1 MVGRGSV
8 GRRARGPAAAALSA
22 LALLVA
28 PGVALGQDDGD
39 WRLVKVTADTP
50 EQLHE
55 LDARFNVGEIGDA
68 DEADVYV
75 TDETEALLRAEG
87 YHIGAVIQT
96 RDDWLARKAE
106 IAATDAREALAAQFA
121 EDGVPNN
128 GVVVKGKRIVP
139 TPGETVI
146 MNAYTFT
153 NYAGRFLYVEAHNK
167 AVTANGGP
175 TLTMSYAGPDG
186 TYKVAGTMGGNT
198 GSRADADTNKI
209 VDQGIYQYNRILFAL
224 RDADANLSASDITVR
239 VAASSGS
246 SDTSKVTEWVNHG
259 LPPRVAGFQKD
270 FITKYMDPTE
280 SYARLD
286 QLAAQYPDIS
296 EIVNMPEKTG
306 GYQRRA
312 MAMMAGTTAAGSN
325 PNTANQPL
333 AVQLFSKAMGHLG
346 GNLITAEFKNPGAA
360 SSPLSVVVTGNDIVV
375 NLATDAAGALSSTAA
390 QVVAAI
396 NADPAASALV
406 TAYTYANNAGAGI
419 VPVRAKVTLSDFLNA
434 PASVQR
440 GPFQMRALRI
450 GKQRDG
456 SKVGVFIY
464 CQQHAREWVTPI
476 TCVETAQRLLVN
488 YATDPTTRA
497 YVDNLDI
504 FIVPSVNPD
513 GGHYSFYDSAG
524 QRKNLVDYCPITAN
538 TGAIGGRNNWG
549 VDLNRNNSVGSL
561 FDGYFGADSSCSGET
576 FSGPSE
582 LSEPEI
588 RDEHWLVDTYSNI
601 KFAINIHT
609 HGGYFMWA
617 PGAYIATGRVTLPA
631 PNIGIEKY
639 FFQVADEILSQI
651 KSSRN
656 TVILPNRTGPIAD
669 VLYSA
674 AGNSADD
681 QYYRKGI
688 IAYSFEAGAQ
698 RLAVNQTT
706 GAITRTDVG
715 FQPCFQNASPPA
727 GFSSTSCGT
736 PANPNPLLASE
747 GHDSA
752 MEFAEGNYGLLQGAL
767 EYAQDVTPPVTNI
780 DSDNVT
786 VSNQPIN
793 YRFTWPGEAAV
804 IRYTTDGSA
813 PTTASAQYQNQGAR
827 KPGQVLTISDVGATT
842 VKWFGTDMKGNQEA
856 ARTQKF
862 IIDQTAPTVA
872 FTTPA
877 TEGAVYTQGRPVPAG
892 FTCADQGGAGVAS
905 CVGSTA
911 NGANLDTS
919 TPGTFTLTVTAR
931 DAGGNETVATRSYTV
946 IPAVNTN
953 GNVGGAVAATL
964 SLTLGTPAS
973 FGSFTAGIGKDY
985 LAQSTANV
993 ISTAGDA
1000 ALSVADPS
1008 SNATGRLV
1016 NGAFSLPQALQANAG
1031 GPFAAVGASAA
1042 PTLLKSWTA
1051 PTSNEPVTINFKQ
1064 TIGANDALRTGTYSK
1079 TLTFTLSTTT
1089 P

>member
-1 MVGRGSV
+1 M
-8 GRRARGPAAAALSA
+8 ALLALPAVA
-22 LALLVA
+22 LA
-28 PGVALGQDDGD
+28 QDAD
-39 WRLVKVTADTP
+39 WRLVMVTADTA
-50 EQLHE
+50 EQIQQLE
-55 LDARFNVGEIGDA
+55 ARYDVGYVGERT
-68 DEADVYV
+68 EAAVYV
-75 TDETEALLRAEG
+75 DDESEARLRAEG
-87 YHIGAVIQT
+87 YTIGATIQDQ
-96 RDDWLARKAE
+96 DDWLARKAE
-106 IAATDAREALAAQFA
+106 IAATDEREALAERFA
-121 EDGVPNN
+121 ENGVPKS

-139 TPGETVI
+139 IPGNTVI

-167 AVTANGGP
+167 QVTANGGP
-175 TLTMSYAGPDG
+175 TLTMSYAGTDG
-186 TYKVAGTMGGNT
+186 VFKVGGTMGGNN
-198 GSRADADTNKI
+198 GARADADNNKI

-224 RDADANLSASDITVR
+224 RGADASLAASDITVR
-239 VAASSGS
+239 VAASTGDT
-246 SDTSKVTEWVNHG
+246 DTSKVTEWTKAA
-259 LPPRVAGFQKD
+259 LPPRVADFQKD

-286 QLAAQYPDIS
+286 GLAAQYPDIA
-296 EIVNMPEKTG
+296 EIVHLPEKTN
-306 GYQRRA
+306 GYQRKA
-312 MAMMAGTTAAGSN
+312 MAFMLGTVAVNATGTPSQAQAA
-325 PNTANQPL
+325 Q

-346 GNLITAEFKNPGAA
+346 GNLITAEFKNPGVND
-360 SSPLSVVVTGNDIVV
+360 SPLSVAVTGNDIVV
-375 NLATDAAGALSSTAA
+375 NLATNATGALSSTAA

-396 NADPAASALV
+396 NANPAANALV
-406 TAYTYANNAGAGI
+406 DAYTYANNAGAGI
-419 VPVRAKVTLSDFLNA
+419 VPVRAKVSMGDFLNA
-434 PASVQR
+434 PASVPR
-440 GPFQMRALRI
+440 GPFDMRMLRI
-450 GKQRDG
+450 GKVRDG

-476 TCVETAQRLLVN
+476 TCVETAERLVKN
-488 YATDPTTRA
+488 YATDPTTKS

-504 FIVPSVNPD
+504 FIIPSVNPD
-513 GGHYSFYDSAG
+513 GGHYSFYDNSS
-524 QRKNLVDYCPITAN
+524 QRKNLVDYCPVTAGSGS
-538 TGAIGGRNNWG
+538 TLQRHNWG
-549 VDLNRNNSVGSL
+549 VDLNRNNSIGTL

-582 LSEPEI
+582 VSEPEI
-588 RDEHWLVDTYSNI
+588 RNEHWVADTFSNI

-609 HGGYFMWA
+609 SGGYFMWA
-617 PGAYIATGRVTLPA
+617 PGAYVATGRVTLPA

-639 FFQVADEILSQI
+639 FFQVADEILSHI
-651 KSSRN
+651 ESSRD

-698 RLAVNQTT
+698 RITVNQTT

-715 FQPCFQNASPPA
+715 FQPCFQNAAPPA
-727 GFSSTSCGT
+727 GFNSPSCGT
-736 PANPNPLLASE
+736 PANPNPLLANE

-752 MEFAEGNYGLLQGAL
+752 MEFAEGNFGLLAGAL
-767 EYAQDVTPPVTNI
+767 KYSQDVTAPVTNL

-786 VSNQPIN
+786 VSNVPIN

-813 PTTASAQYQNQGAR
+813 PTLASTQYQNQGAR
-827 KPGQVLTISDVGATT
+827 KPGQVLTVSTVGTST

-856 ARTQKF
+856 ARSQTF
-862 IIDQTAPTVA
+862 IIDQTAPTVT

-877 TEGAVYTQGRPVPAG
+877 TDGAVYTQGRPVPAG
-892 FTCADQGGAGVAS
+892 FSCADAGGAGVAS

-931 DAGGNETVATRSYTV
+931 DAAGNETVATRSYTV
-946 IPAVNTN
+946 IPAVNTP
-953 GNVGGAVAATL
+953 GNVGGSVGATL
-964 SLTLGTPAS
+964 ALTLGAPAS
-973 FGSFTAGIGKDY
+973 FGAFTPGVGKDY
-985 LAQSTANV
+985 AAQTTATV

-1008 SNATGRLV
+1008 PNATGHLV
-1016 NGAFSLPQALQANAG
+1016 NGAFSLPQVLMANAG
-1031 GPFAAVGASAA
+1031 GPFAAVGGSAA
-1042 PTLLKSWTA
+1042 PTLLRSWTA
-1051 PTSNEPVTINFKQ
+1051 PASNDVVTINLKQ
-1064 TIGANDALRTGTYSK
+1064 TIGANDALRTGAYSK

>member
-1 MVGRGSV
+1 MVGRGWV
-8 GRRARGPAAAALSA
+8 RGPAAVALSA
-22 LALLVA
+22 LALLVVPA
-28 PGVALGQDDGD
+28 AVLADDEL
-39 WRLVKVTADTP
+39 RLVKVTADTA
-50 EQLHE
+50 EQIQQLDGRYDVGYIGE
-55 LDARFNVGEIGDA
+55 LNEAAVYMDDEIEAR
-68 DEADVYV
+68 
-75 TDETEALLRAEG
+75 LRAEG
-87 YHIGAVIQT
+87 YTIGATIEDHNT
-96 RDDWLARKAE
+96 WLERKAE
-106 IAATDAREALAAQFA
+106 IAATDQREALAAQFA
-121 EDGVPNN
+121 ENGVPKS
-128 GVVVKGKRIVP
+128 GVVVKGKRIVA

-167 AVTANGGP
+167 AVTSNGGP
-175 TLTMSYAGPDG
+175 TLTMSYAGTDG
-186 TYKVAGTMGGNT
+186 VFKVGGSMGGAT

-224 RDADANLSASDITVR
+224 RGADANLAASDLTVR

-246 SDTSKVTEWVNHG
+246 SDTSKVTEWVNHT
-259 LPPRVAGFQKD
+259 LPPRVADFQKD

-280 SYARLD
+280 SYGRLD
-286 QLAAQYPDIS
+286 QLAAQYPDIA
-296 EIVNMPEKTG
+296 EIVNLPEKTN

-312 MAMMAGTTAAGSN
+312 MAMMAGTTASGSN
-325 PNTANQPL
+325 PSTANQPL

-346 GNLITAEFKNPGAA
+346 GNQITAEFKNPGANDA
-360 SSPLSVVVTGNDIVV
+360 PLSVAVTGNDIVV
-375 NLATDAAGALSSTAA
+375 NLATNSTGALASTAA

-434 PASVQR
+434 PPSVQR
-440 GPFQMRALRI
+440 GPFQMRVLRI

-488 YATDPTTRA
+488 YATDPTTKA

-504 FIVPSVNPD
+504 FILPSVNPD
-513 GGHYSFYDSAG
+513 GGHASFYDNSG
-524 QRKNLVDYCPITAN
+524 QRKNLVDYCPITAT

-549 VDLNRNNSVGSL
+549 VDLNRNNSVGSI
-561 FDGYFGADSSCSGET
+561 FDGYFGSNSSCSDET

-588 RDEHWLVDTYSNI
+588 RNEHWVVDTYTNI

-617 PGAYIATGRVTLPA
+617 PGAYIASGRVTLPA
-631 PNIGIEKY
+631 PNIGVEKY

-656 TVILPNRTGPIAD
+656 TAILPNRTGPIAD

-681 QYYRKGI
+681 QYYRRGI

-698 RLAVNQTT
+698 RLSVNQTT

-752 MEFAEGNYGLLQGAL
+752 MEFAEGNFGLLQGAL
-767 EYAQDVTPPVTNI
+767 EYAQDVTPPVTDI
-780 DSDNVT
+780 DADHVF

-813 PTTASAQYQNQGAR
+813 PTMASTQYQNQGAR
-827 KPGQVLTISDVGATT
+827 KPGQVLTVSTVGTTT
-842 VKWFGTDMKGNQEA
+842 VKWFGTDMKGNVEA
-856 ARTQKF
+856 ARSQTF
-862 IIDQTAPTVA
+862 IVDQTAPTVA

-877 TEGAVYTQGRPVPAG
+877 SEGAVYTQGRPVPAG
-892 FTCADQGGAGVAS
+892 FTCADEGGAGVAS
-905 CVGSTA
+905 CAGSTN
-911 NGANLDTS
+911 NGSNLDTS

-931 DAGGNETVATRSYTV
+931 DAAGNETVATRSYTV

-953 GNVGGAVAATL
+953 GNVGGSVSATL
-964 SLTLGTPAS
+964 SLTLGAPAS
-973 FGSFTAGIGKDY
+973 FGAFTAGIGKDY
-985 LAQSTANV
+985 AAQTTANV

-1008 SNATGRLV
+1008 SVATGHLV
-1016 NGAFSLPQALQANAG
+1016 NGTFSLPQALQANAG
-1031 GPFAAVGASAA
+1031 GPFAAVGGSAA

-1051 PTSNEPVTINFKQ
+1051 PTSNESVQVSLKQ

>member
-1 MVGRGSV
+1 M
-8 GRRARGPAAAALSA
+8 AL
-22 LALLVA
+22 LAL
-28 PGVALGQDDGD
+28 PGVALAQDDED
-39 WRLVKVTADTP
+39 WRLVKVTADTAAQIQ
-50 EQLHE
+50 QLDGRYDVGYIGE
-55 LDARFNVGEIGDA
+55 LN
-68 DEADVYV
+68 EAAVYV
-75 TDETEALLRAEG
+75 DDETEAQLRAEG
-87 YHIGAVIQT
+87 YTIGATVQT

-106 IAATDAREALAAQFA
+106 IAATDAREALAEQFA
-121 EDGVPNN
+121 LN
-128 GVVVKGKRIVP
+128 GTPKSGTVVKGKRIVP
-139 TPGETVI
+139 IPGETVI

-167 AVTANGGP
+167 ANTPTGGP
-175 TLTMSYAGPDG
+175 TLTMTYAGTDG
-186 TYKVAGTMGGNT
+186 VFKTAGTMGGPG

-209 VDQGIYQYNRILFAL
+209 VDQNVYQYNRILFAL
-224 RDADANLSASDITVR
+224 RGADANLAASDITVR
-239 VAASSGS
+239 VAAATGS
-246 SDTSKVTEWVNHG
+246 SDTSKVTEWVNKG

-286 QLAAQYPDIS
+286 GLAAQYPDIA
-296 EIVNMPEKTG
+296 EIVHLPEKTN

-312 MAMMAGTTAAGSN
+312 MAMMAGTTASGNN

-346 GNLITAEFKNPGAA
+346 GNLITAEFMNPGANN
-360 SSPLSVVVTGNDIVV
+360 SPLSVAVTGNDIVV
-375 NLATDAAGALSSTAA
+375 NLATNGTGALASTAA

-406 TAYTYANNAGAGI
+406 NAYTYANNAGAGI

-434 PASVQR
+434 PATVPR
-440 GPFQMRALRI
+440 GPFDMRMMRI
-450 GKQRDG
+450 GKVRDG

-488 YATDPTTRA
+488 YATDPTTKS

-504 FIVPSVNPD
+504 FIIPSVNPD
-513 GGHYSFYDSAG
+513 GGHASFYDNSG
-524 QRKNLVDYCPITAN
+524 QRKNMVDYCPITATN
-538 TGAIGGRNNWG
+538 GAIGGRNNWG
-549 VDLNRNNSVGSL
+549 VDLNRNNGVGSI

-582 LSEPEI
+582 NSEPEI
-588 RDEHWLVDTYSNI
+588 RNEHWVADTFPNI

-617 PGAYIATGRVTLPA
+617 PGAYVAQGRVTLPA

-639 FFQVADEILSQI
+639 FFQVADDILSHI

-656 TVILPNRTGPIAD
+656 TAILPNRTGPIAD

-698 RLAVNQTT
+698 RLTVNQTS

-715 FQPCFQNASPPA
+715 FQPCFQNAQPPA
-727 GFSSTSCGT
+727 GFSSTPCTTGN
-736 PANPNPLLASE
+736 PPVPNPLLANE

-752 MEFAEGNYGLLQGAL
+752 MEFAEGNFGLLHGAL
-767 EYAQDVTPPVTNI
+767 EYAQDVAPPVTNI
-780 DSDNVT
+780 DADNVF

-793 YRFTWPGEAAV
+793 YRFNWPGEAAV

-813 PTTASAQYQNQGAR
+813 PTTASTQYQNQGPR
-827 KPGQVLTISDVGATT
+827 RPGQVLTVSTVGTST
-842 VKWFGTDMKGNQEA
+842 VKWFGTDMKGNQET
-856 ARTQKF
+856 ARSQAF
-862 IIDQTAPTVA
+862 LIDQTAPTVT

-877 TEGAVYTQGRPVPAG
+877 TDGAVYTQGRPVPAG
-892 FTCADQGGAGVAS
+892 FSCADAGGAGVAS

-911 NGANLDTS
+911 NGSNLDTS

-931 DAGGNETVATRSYTV
+931 DAAGNETVASRSYTV
-946 IPAVNTN
+946 IPAVNTP
-953 GNVGGAVAATL
+953 GNVGGSVGATL
-964 SLTLGTPAS
+964 SLTMGAPAS
-973 FGSFTAGIGKDY
+973 FGAFTPGLGKDY
-985 LAQSTANV
+985 AAQTTASV

-1008 SNATGRLV
+1008 SNATGHLV
-1016 NGAFSLPQALQANAG
+1016 NGAFSLPQVLMVNAG
-1031 GPFAAVGASAA
+1031 GPFAAVGGSAA

-1051 PTSNEPVTINFKQ
+1051 PTSNESVTINLKQ
-1064 TIGANDALRTGTYSK
+1064 TIGANDALRTGAYSK